1 MLNALNK
8 EEQPRAPAFLTILG
22 ILMLS
27 VSLSALSTQ
36 NVQETRLAETIIV
49 KTLVQ
54 VSVGYMHH
62 AELGTIFPS
71 VLVILDIQGMHLL
84 PAQELQLVRFL
95 VEIEL
100 CI

>member
-1 MLNALNK
+1 
-8 EEQPRAPAFLTILG
+8 
-22 ILMLS
+22 MLS
-27 VSLSALSTQ
+27 VSLSVQSTQ
-36 NVQETRLAETIIV
+36 NVQETRLASTIIV
-49 KTLVQ
+49 ETHVL
-54 VSVGYMHH
+54 VSVVFMHH

-95 VEIEL
+95 VDVSL

>member
-1 MLNALNK
+1 
-8 EEQPRAPAFLTILG
+8 
-22 ILMLS
+22 MLS
-27 VSLSALSTQ
+27 VSLSVRSTQ
-36 NVQETRLAETIIV
+36 NVQETRLASTIIV
-49 KTLVQ
+49 VTRVL
-54 VSVGYMHH
+54 VSVVFMHR

-95 VEIEL
+95 VDVSL